1 MARVRGVDHSGQV
14 LVEEVVPHGID
25 PAAVLQAHGHDPV
38 WTGSEVVDGDLV
50 LVYRVRPGGLP
61 QPHQRLSAYAVV
73 QANFRCVPSLLLT
86 SFARRVRV
94 RNGAWGLPGGGLDPG
109 EDPASGAEREVWEET
124 GQRVQALEPLDLVS
138 RHWTGRA
145 PNGRLEDYH
154 AVSMV
159 YRAHCPE
166 PVEPVVHDV
175 GGSTAD
181 ARWVPVADLPTLP
194 VLDWQ
199 RRFLPDT

>member
-1 MARVRGVDHSGQV
+1 MARVRGVDHRGRI
-14 LVEEVVPHGID
+14 LAEDVVPHGID
-25 PAAVLQAHGHDPV
+25 PAAVLQALGHDPV
-38 WTGSEVVDGDLV
+38 WTGSEVVDGELV
-50 LVYRVRPGGLP
+50 LVYRVRQGDRP

-73 QANFRCVPSLLLT
+73 QASFRGVPSLLLT

-94 RNGAWGLPGGGLDPG
+94 RNGAWGLPGGGLEPG
-109 EDPASGAEREVWEET
+109 EDPVSGAEREVWEET
-124 GQRVQALEPLDLVS
+124 GQHVQAVEPLDLVS

-145 PNGRLEDYH
+145 PSGRLEDYH

-159 YRAHCPE
+159 YRAHCPD
-166 PVEPVVHDV
+166 PVETVVHDV

-181 ARWVPVADLPTLP
+181 ARWVPLADLPTLP

-199 RRFLPDT
+199 RRFLPHT